1 MIVERMVILVTAIG
15 FCLVM
20 VALWRL
26 YQQRR
31 LVDLAGQSAPE
42 PVAALVNN
50 GPALLYFTTPDC
62 AQCRYQQAPILKQ
75 FTNAIGLPVHTVNA
89 LEQTDLARHYGIMT
103 VPSTIMLDQQRRPV
117 AINHGLAPLQKLR
130 EQAALVA

>member
-1 MIVERMVILVTAIG
+1 MIVERMLILVTAIG
-15 FCLVM
+15 LCLVM

-31 LVDLAGQSAPE
+31 LADLAGQSAPE
-42 PVAALVNN
+42 PVAALVKS

-62 AQCRYQQAPILKQ
+62 AQCRYQQAPILQQ
-75 FTNAIGLPVHTVNA
+75 FTSAIGLPVHTVNA

-103 VPSTIMLDQQRRPV
+103 VPTTIMLDQQRRPV
-117 AINHGLAPLQKLR
+117 AINHGLAPLNKLR